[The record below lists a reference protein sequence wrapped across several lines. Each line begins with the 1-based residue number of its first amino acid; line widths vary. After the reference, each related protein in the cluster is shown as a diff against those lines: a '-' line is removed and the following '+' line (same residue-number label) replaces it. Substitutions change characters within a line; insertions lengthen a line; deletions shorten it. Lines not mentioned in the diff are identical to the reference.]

1 MAVKYKMHL
10 ETVIGYRQK
19 YLQET
24 ERKEMDQNFLR
35 YQSEV
40 IIMYLKLFLRVEDVV
55 SIKLPKILHGFQK
68 ILDQFQ
74 INIMITGPL
83 S

>member
-1 MAVKYKMHL
+1 MKSYRALELALKYKMHL

-24 ERKEMDQNFLR
+24 GRKEIDQNFLR

-40 IIMYLKLFLRVEDVV
+40 SMMCLELLPRIED
-55 SIKLPKILHGFQK
+55 KIL
-68 ILDQFQ
+68 IE
-74 INIMITGPL
+74 
-83 S
+83 